1 MAERI
6 TKRQADII
14 RAVVNGYVLT
24 GQPVGSAIIVERLIC
39 SVSSA
44 TIRKEMS
51 VLEQMGYLFSPHTS
65 AGRVPTDSAIE
76 LFIDE
81 MVNLYEDS
89 LDNISELEEFY
100 KTANMQVD
108 KLMKVTAQQLA
119 SSSQNAGFVLT
130 PRAAGAIINR
140 IELVS
145 VTDNMVLVI
154 LVSRSGTIYQKK
166 IKIENTHTQEDLYK
180 ISRYLN
186 QLLKGYEIE
195 DIKEKGLAFF
205 IDSNS
210 DLGDLGNLGD
220 TAMQVAQSLIYMPP
234 DQQVL
239 LEGEATFYRRLLD
252 EHPDTKQA
260 EKLVNLLDD
269 KEFLIEY
276 LNGLKS
282 NKRIN
287 VRVGLDV
294 DGQHLSGISIMSCAY
309 SVGGRNIGSLGVI
322 GISRMPYESI
332 IRSMDYSS
340 EILSNVLKETGELDF
355 NADVKINI
363 GNLPERFS
371 GA

>member
-1 MAERI
+1 MADSI
-6 TKRQADII
+6 TKRQADIV
-14 RAVVNGYVLT
+14 RAIVKGYVIT
-24 GQPVGSAIIVERLIC
+24 GQPIGSAIIVERLI
-39 SVSSA
+39 SNVSSA

-65 AGRVPTDSAIE
+65 AGRIPTDRAIE
-76 LFIDE
+76 LYIDE

-89 LDNISELEEFY
+89 LDSISELEGFY

-119 SSSQNAGFVLT
+119 NSSQNAGFVLT

-145 VTDNMVLVI
+145 VTDNMILVI

-195 DIKEKGLAFF
+195 DIKEKGLACF
-205 IDSNS
+205 IDSS
-210 DLGDLGNLGD
+210 SDLGNLGD

-239 LEGEATFYRRLLD
+239 LEGEATFYKRLLD

-260 EKLVNLLDD
+260 EKLVNILDD

-276 LNGLKS
+276 LNSLKS

-287 VRVGLDV
+287 VSVGLDV
-294 DGQHLSGISIMSCAY
+294 DGIHLSGISILSCGY
-309 SVGGRNIGSLGVI
+309 SVGGRNVGSLGVI
-322 GISRMPYESI
+322 GINRMPYENI

-355 NADVKINI
+355 NADIKLKI
-363 GNLPERFS
+363 GNLPERLS
-371 GA
+371 G